1 MRLVW
6 VPTAVDDAVL
16 ADCLADLPADE
27 HPCERTRLLAPRRRV
42 VAHAVLRRLLG
53 ERLGLAPAR
62 VRLTR
67 QRWGKPALEAR
78 GASGADAGMPIHFSL
93 SYSGSAALLALSS
106 TPVGVDVERVI
117 PPDAAQVARHVYA
130 APECERLH
138 GAPAT
143 QADQIFL
150 DIWTAKEA
158 VLKWLGLGFRGEPRK
173 FCVPPASPDFQPVCV
188 AALAPYPSSCVVASW
203 RLAQGDTVALSLAA
217 APSSMTWEH
226 YAH

>member
-6 VPTAVDDAVL
+6 VPTAVEDAVL
-16 ADCLADLPADE
+16 EDCLADLPAGE
-27 HPCERTRLLAPRRRV
+27 HPRERTNVPVQRRRV

-53 ERLGLAPAR
+53 ERLRLAPAR

-67 QRWGKPALEAR
+67 QRWGKPVLDTR
-78 GASGADAGMPIHFSL
+78 GAGEADTPIHFSL
-93 SYSGSAALLALSS
+93 SYSGDAALLALSS
-106 TPVGVDVERVI
+106 APVGVDVERVI

-130 APECERLH
+130 EPECERLH
-138 GAPAT
+138 GAPAG
-143 QADQIFL
+143 QADQTFL

-173 FCVPPASPDFQPVCV
+173 FCVPPTSPDFQPVCV
-188 AALAPYPSSCVVASW
+188 AALAPHTSSCVVASW